1 MKKILV
7 IIVLSIVL
15 ISNIKL
21 DRTSIKKEETRAIF
35 VSYIELN
42 KYIKGN
48 DYEISKRNIRKIIKN
63 IKRLKCN
70 TIILQ
75 VRSASDAIYKSTIYP
90 MSLNI
95 VNTEYDDY
103 YDVLD
108 YFIKESHKS
117 NVKVIAWINPYRIR
131 TTCDKT
137 TITEKNPAYKYL
149 DTDIVYINNGI
160 YYNPSKQETEDLI
173 VKGVEEVLNYDVDGI
188 LFDDYFYPDNNI
200 DKKDYEEYIKNNEFI
215 EEKNY
220 RLNIVNKMIKR
231 VYKTCKNKNIKF
243 GISPDGN
250 IDNNYN
256 KNYADV
262 KSWLKSNE
270 YIDFIMPQIYYG
282 FYNSTRDYIKVTK
295 EAESLM
301 KQKYDFPNCIS
312 TFQSQIPPYGKW
324 YEVKG
329 GWYESFEKQY
339 EEDKR
344 EELVSKCYAAYQLD
358 WMISHEYGL
367 YDIVQALND
376 EFHKSE
382 KDGYENPTPGELF
395 QEFEDTGF
403 HSEIYACKDEFLD
416 CEFQDEAY
424 MNHLFAMMPDSDSIR
439 NFYKELMEE
448 PTQEREEER

>member
-7 IIVLSIVL
+7 IIILSIVL

-21 DRTSIKKEETRAIF
+21 DRTSIKKEEETRAIF

-75 VRSASDAIYKSTIYP
+75 VRSASDAIYKSNIYP

-103 YDVLD
+103 FDVLD

-173 VKGVEEVLNYDVDGI
+173 IKGVEEVLNYDVDGI
-188 LFDDYFYPDNNI
+188 LFDDYFYPDNNV

-295 EAESLM
+295 EWENLIENKDIELYIALAFYKVGM
-301 KQKYDFPNCIS
+301 
-312 TFQSQIPPYGKW
+312 
-324 YEVKG
+324 
-329 GWYESFEKQY
+329 
-339 EEDKR
+339 EDKYAKSGFNEWIDNDNIIMR
-344 EELVSKCYAAYQLD
+344 EILLSRNLKNYKGFSL
-358 WMISHEYGL
+358 
-367 YDIVQALND
+367 
-376 EFHKSE
+376 FR
-382 KDGYENPTPGELF
+382 YENIFNE
-395 QEFEDTGF
+395 
-403 HSEIYACKDEFLD
+403 EIYTKT
-416 CEFQDEAY
+416 
-424 MNHLFAMMPDSDSIR
+424 SI
-439 NFYKELMEE
+439 KEIENLKKILN
-448 PTQEREEER
+448 

>member
-7 IIVLSIVL
+7 IIILSIVL

-21 DRTSIKKEETRAIF
+21 DRTSIKKEEETRAIF

-75 VRSASDAIYKSTIYP
+75 VRSASDAIYKSNIYP

-149 DTDIVYINNGI
+149 DSDIVYINNGI

-215 EEKNY
+215 EEKDY

-295 EAESLM
+295 EWENLIENKDIELYIALAFYKVGM
-301 KQKYDFPNCIS
+301 
-312 TFQSQIPPYGKW
+312 
-324 YEVKG
+324 
-329 GWYESFEKQY
+329 
-339 EEDKR
+339 EDKYAKSGFNEWIDNDNIIMR
-344 EELVSKCYAAYQLD
+344 EILLSRNLKNYKGFSL
-358 WMISHEYGL
+358 
-367 YDIVQALND
+367 
-376 EFHKSE
+376 FR
-382 KDGYENPTPGELF
+382 YENIFNE
-395 QEFEDTGF
+395 
-403 HSEIYACKDEFLD
+403 EIYTKT
-416 CEFQDEAY
+416 
-424 MNHLFAMMPDSDSIR
+424 SI
-439 NFYKELMEE
+439 KEIENLKKILN
-448 PTQEREEER
+448 

>member
-21 DRTSIKKEETRAIF
+21 DRTSIKKEEETRAIF

-63 IKRLKCN
+63 IKKLKCN

-75 VRSASDAIYKSTIYP
+75 VRSASDAIYKSNIYP

-215 EEKNY
+215 EEKDY

-295 EAESLM
+295 EWENLIENKDIELYIALAFYKVGM
-301 KQKYDFPNCIS
+301 
-312 TFQSQIPPYGKW
+312 
-324 YEVKG
+324 
-329 GWYESFEKQY
+329 
-339 EEDKR
+339 EDKYAKSGFNEWIDNDNIIMR
-344 EELVSKCYAAYQLD
+344 EILLSRNLKNYKGFSL
-358 WMISHEYGL
+358 
-367 YDIVQALND
+367 
-376 EFHKSE
+376 FR
-382 KDGYENPTPGELF
+382 YENIFNE
-395 QEFEDTGF
+395 
-403 HSEIYACKDEFLD
+403 EIYTKT
-416 CEFQDEAY
+416 
-424 MNHLFAMMPDSDSIR
+424 SI
-439 NFYKELMEE
+439 KEIENLKKILN
-448 PTQEREEER
+448 

>member
-1 MKKILV
+1 MKKIL
-7 IIVLSIVL
+7 IIIILSIVL

-21 DRTSIKKEETRAIF
+21 DRTSIKKEEEETRAIF

-63 IKRLKCN
+63 IKKLKCN

-75 VRSASDAIYKSTIYP
+75 VRSASDAIYKSNIYP
-90 MSLNI
+90 LSLNI

-215 EEKNY
+215 EEKDY

-295 EAESLM
+295 EWENLIENKDIELYIALAFYKVGM
-301 KQKYDFPNCIS
+301 
-312 TFQSQIPPYGKW
+312 
-324 YEVKG
+324 
-329 GWYESFEKQY
+329 
-339 EEDKR
+339 EDKYAKSGFNEWIDNDNIIMR
-344 EELVSKCYAAYQLD
+344 EILLSRNLKNYKGFSL
-358 WMISHEYGL
+358 
-367 YDIVQALND
+367 
-376 EFHKSE
+376 FR
-382 KDGYENPTPGELF
+382 YENIFNE
-395 QEFEDTGF
+395 
-403 HSEIYACKDEFLD
+403 EIYTKT
-416 CEFQDEAY
+416 
-424 MNHLFAMMPDSDSIR
+424 SI
-439 NFYKELMEE
+439 KEIENLKKILN
-448 PTQEREEER
+448 

>member
-7 IIVLSIVL
+7 IIILSIVL
-15 ISNIKL
+15 ISNTKL
-21 DRTSIKKEETRAIF
+21 DRTSIQKEVETRAIF

-63 IKRLKCN
+63 IKKLKCN

-75 VRSASDAIYKSTIYP
+75 VRSASDAIYKSNIYP
-90 MSLNI
+90 LSLNI

-215 EEKNY
+215 EEKDY

-262 KSWLKSNE
+262 KYWLKSNE

-295 EAESLM
+295 EWENLIENKDIELYIALAFYKVGM
-301 KQKYDFPNCIS
+301 
-312 TFQSQIPPYGKW
+312 
-324 YEVKG
+324 
-329 GWYESFEKQY
+329 
-339 EEDKR
+339 EDKYAKSGFNEWIDNDNIIMR
-344 EELVSKCYAAYQLD
+344 EILLSRNLKNYKGFSL
-358 WMISHEYGL
+358 
-367 YDIVQALND
+367 
-376 EFHKSE
+376 FR
-382 KDGYENPTPGELF
+382 YENIFNE
-395 QEFEDTGF
+395 
-403 HSEIYACKDEFLD
+403 EIYTKT
-416 CEFQDEAY
+416 
-424 MNHLFAMMPDSDSIR
+424 SI
-439 NFYKELMEE
+439 KEIENLKKILN
-448 PTQEREEER
+448 

>member
-7 IIVLSIVL
+7 IIILSIVL

-21 DRTSIKKEETRAIF
+21 DRKSIKKEEETRAIF

-75 VRSASDAIYKSTIYP
+75 VRSASDAIYKSNIYP

-103 YDVLD
+103 FDVLD

-295 EAESLM
+295 EWENLIENKDIELYIALAFYKVGM
-301 KQKYDFPNCIS
+301 
-312 TFQSQIPPYGKW
+312 
-324 YEVKG
+324 
-329 GWYESFEKQY
+329 
-339 EEDKR
+339 EDKYAKSGFNEWIDNDNIIMR
-344 EELVSKCYAAYQLD
+344 EILLSRNLKNYKGFSL
-358 WMISHEYGL
+358 
-367 YDIVQALND
+367 
-376 EFHKSE
+376 FR
-382 KDGYENPTPGELF
+382 YENIFNE
-395 QEFEDTGF
+395 
-403 HSEIYACKDEFLD
+403 EIYTKT
-416 CEFQDEAY
+416 
-424 MNHLFAMMPDSDSIR
+424 SI
-439 NFYKELMEE
+439 KEIENLKKILN
-448 PTQEREEER
+448 

>member
-21 DRTSIKKEETRAIF
+21 DRTSIKKEEETRAIF

-75 VRSASDAIYKSTIYP
+75 VRSASDAIYKSNIYP

-173 VKGVEEVLNYDVDGI
+173 VKGVEELLNYDVDGI

-215 EEKNY
+215 EEKDY

-295 EAESLM
+295 EWENLIENKDIELYIALAFYKVGM
-301 KQKYDFPNCIS
+301 
-312 TFQSQIPPYGKW
+312 
-324 YEVKG
+324 
-329 GWYESFEKQY
+329 
-339 EEDKR
+339 EDKYAKSGFNEWIDNDNIIMR
-344 EELVSKCYAAYQLD
+344 EILLSRNLKNYKGFSL
-358 WMISHEYGL
+358 
-367 YDIVQALND
+367 
-376 EFHKSE
+376 FR
-382 KDGYENPTPGELF
+382 YENIFNE
-395 QEFEDTGF
+395 
-403 HSEIYACKDEFLD
+403 EIYTKT
-416 CEFQDEAY
+416 
-424 MNHLFAMMPDSDSIR
+424 SI
-439 NFYKELMEE
+439 KEIENLKKILN
-448 PTQEREEER
+448 

>member
-7 IIVLSIVL
+7 IIILSIVL

-21 DRTSIKKEETRAIF
+21 DRKSIKKEEETRAIF

-75 VRSASDAIYKSTIYP
+75 VRSASDAIYKSNIYP

-173 VKGVEEVLNYDVDGI
+173 VKGVEELLNYDVDGI

-200 DKKDYEEYIKNNEFI
+200 DKKDYEEHIKNNEFI

-295 EAESLM
+295 EWENLIENKDIELYIALAFYKVGM
-301 KQKYDFPNCIS
+301 
-312 TFQSQIPPYGKW
+312 
-324 YEVKG
+324 
-329 GWYESFEKQY
+329 
-339 EEDKR
+339 EDKYAKSGFNEWIDNDNIIMR
-344 EELVSKCYAAYQLD
+344 EILLSRNLKNYKGFSL
-358 WMISHEYGL
+358 
-367 YDIVQALND
+367 
-376 EFHKSE
+376 FR
-382 KDGYENPTPGELF
+382 YENIFNE
-395 QEFEDTGF
+395 
-403 HSEIYACKDEFLD
+403 EIYTKT
-416 CEFQDEAY
+416 
-424 MNHLFAMMPDSDSIR
+424 SI
-439 NFYKELMEE
+439 KEIENLKKILN
-448 PTQEREEER
+448 

>member
-7 IIVLSIVL
+7 IIILSIVL

-21 DRTSIKKEETRAIF
+21 DRKSIKKEEETRAIF

-75 VRSASDAIYKSTIYP
+75 VRSASDAIYKSNIYP

-173 VKGVEEVLNYDVDGI
+173 VKGVEELLNYDVDGI

-295 EAESLM
+295 EWENLIENKDIELYIALAFYKVGM
-301 KQKYDFPNCIS
+301 
-312 TFQSQIPPYGKW
+312 
-324 YEVKG
+324 
-329 GWYESFEKQY
+329 
-339 EEDKR
+339 EDKYAKSGFNEWIDNDNIIMR
-344 EELVSKCYAAYQLD
+344 EILLSRNLKNYKGFSL
-358 WMISHEYGL
+358 
-367 YDIVQALND
+367 
-376 EFHKSE
+376 FR
-382 KDGYENPTPGELF
+382 YENIFNE
-395 QEFEDTGF
+395 
-403 HSEIYACKDEFLD
+403 EIYTKT
-416 CEFQDEAY
+416 
-424 MNHLFAMMPDSDSIR
+424 SI
-439 NFYKELMEE
+439 KEIENLKKILN
-448 PTQEREEER
+448 

>member
-7 IIVLSIVL
+7 IIILSIVL

-21 DRTSIKKEETRAIF
+21 DRKSIKKEEETRAIF

-75 VRSASDAIYKSTIYP
+75 VRSASDAIYKSNIYP

-149 DTDIVYINNGI
+149 DSDIVYINNGI

-173 VKGVEEVLNYDVDGI
+173 VKGVEELLNYDVDGI

-295 EAESLM
+295 EWENLIENKDIELYIALAFYKVGM
-301 KQKYDFPNCIS
+301 
-312 TFQSQIPPYGKW
+312 
-324 YEVKG
+324 
-329 GWYESFEKQY
+329 
-339 EEDKR
+339 EDKYAKSGFNEWIDNDNIIMR
-344 EELVSKCYAAYQLD
+344 EILLSRNLKNYKGFSL
-358 WMISHEYGL
+358 
-367 YDIVQALND
+367 
-376 EFHKSE
+376 FR
-382 KDGYENPTPGELF
+382 YENIFNE
-395 QEFEDTGF
+395 
-403 HSEIYACKDEFLD
+403 EIYTKT
-416 CEFQDEAY
+416 
-424 MNHLFAMMPDSDSIR
+424 SI
-439 NFYKELMEE
+439 KEIENLKKILN
-448 PTQEREEER
+448 

>member
-21 DRTSIKKEETRAIF
+21 DRTSMKKEETRAIF

-75 VRSASDAIYKSTIYP
+75 VRSASDAIYKSNIYP

-95 VNTEYDDY
+95 VNTEYDEY

-220 RLNIVNKMIKR
+220 RLNIVNKTIKR

-295 EAESLM
+295 EWENLIENKDIELYIALAFYKVGM
-301 KQKYDFPNCIS
+301 
-312 TFQSQIPPYGKW
+312 
-324 YEVKG
+324 
-329 GWYESFEKQY
+329 
-339 EEDKR
+339 EDKYAKSGFNEWIDNDNIIMR
-344 EELVSKCYAAYQLD
+344 EILLSRNLKNYKGFSL
-358 WMISHEYGL
+358 
-367 YDIVQALND
+367 
-376 EFHKSE
+376 FR
-382 KDGYENPTPGELF
+382 YENIFNE
-395 QEFEDTGF
+395 
-403 HSEIYACKDEFLD
+403 EIYTKT
-416 CEFQDEAY
+416 
-424 MNHLFAMMPDSDSIR
+424 SI
-439 NFYKELMEE
+439 KEIENLKKILN
-448 PTQEREEER
+448 

>member
-21 DRTSIKKEETRAIF
+21 DRTSIKKEEETRAIF

-75 VRSASDAIYKSTIYP
+75 VRSASDAIYKSNIYP

-103 YDVLD
+103 FDVLD

-215 EEKNY
+215 EEKDY

-295 EAESLM
+295 EWENLIENKDIELYIALAFYKVGM
-301 KQKYDFPNCIS
+301 
-312 TFQSQIPPYGKW
+312 
-324 YEVKG
+324 
-329 GWYESFEKQY
+329 
-339 EEDKR
+339 EDKYAKSGFNEWIDNDNIIMR
-344 EELVSKCYAAYQLD
+344 EILLSRNLKNYKGFSL
-358 WMISHEYGL
+358 
-367 YDIVQALND
+367 
-376 EFHKSE
+376 FR
-382 KDGYENPTPGELF
+382 YENIFNE
-395 QEFEDTGF
+395 
-403 HSEIYACKDEFLD
+403 EIYTKT
-416 CEFQDEAY
+416 
-424 MNHLFAMMPDSDSIR
+424 SI
-439 NFYKELMEE
+439 KEIENLKKILN
-448 PTQEREEER
+448 

>member
-7 IIVLSIVL
+7 ILLLSIVL

-21 DRTSIKKEETRAIF
+21 DRTSIKQEETRAIF

-48 DYEISKRNIRKIIKN
+48 DYEISKSNIRKIIKN
-63 IKRLKCN
+63 VKKLKCN

-75 VRSASDAIYKSTIYP
+75 VRSASDAIYKSDIFP

-173 VKGVEEVLNYDVDGI
+173 VNGVEEVLKYNVDGI

-215 EEKNY
+215 EEQDY

-231 VYKTCKNKNIKF
+231 VYKTCKDKNIKF

-295 EAESLM
+295 EWESLIEN
-301 KQKYDFPNCIS
+301 KDIELYIALAFYKVG
-312 TFQSQIPPYGKW
+312 T
-324 YEVKG
+324 
-329 GWYESFEKQY
+329 
-339 EEDKR
+339 EDKYAKSGFNEWVDNDNIIMR
-344 EELVSKCYAAYQLD
+344 EVILSRNLKNYKGFSL
-358 WMISHEYGL
+358 
-367 YDIVQALND
+367 
-376 EFHKSE
+376 FR
-382 KDGYENPTPGELF
+382 YENIFNE
-395 QEFEDTGF
+395 
-403 HSEIYACKDEFLD
+403 EIYTKT
-416 CEFQDEAY
+416 
-424 MNHLFAMMPDSDSIR
+424 SI
-439 NFYKELMEE
+439 KELENLKKILN
-448 PTQEREEER
+448 

>member
-21 DRTSIKKEETRAIF
+21 DRTSIKKEEETRAIF

-75 VRSASDAIYKSTIYP
+75 VRSASDAIYKSNIYP

-173 VKGVEEVLNYDVDGI
+173 IKGVEEVLNYDVDGI

-215 EEKNY
+215 EEKDY

-295 EAESLM
+295 EWENLIENKDIELYIALAFYKVGM
-301 KQKYDFPNCIS
+301 
-312 TFQSQIPPYGKW
+312 
-324 YEVKG
+324 
-329 GWYESFEKQY
+329 
-339 EEDKR
+339 EDKYAKSGFNEWIDNDNIIMR
-344 EELVSKCYAAYQLD
+344 EILLSRNLKNYKGFSL
-358 WMISHEYGL
+358 
-367 YDIVQALND
+367 
-376 EFHKSE
+376 FR
-382 KDGYENPTPGELF
+382 YENIFNE
-395 QEFEDTGF
+395 
-403 HSEIYACKDEFLD
+403 EIYTKT
-416 CEFQDEAY
+416 
-424 MNHLFAMMPDSDSIR
+424 SI
-439 NFYKELMEE
+439 KEIENLKKILN
-448 PTQEREEER
+448 

>member
-7 IIVLSIVL
+7 IIILSIVL

-21 DRTSIKKEETRAIF
+21 DRKSIKKEEETRAIF

-75 VRSASDAIYKSTIYP
+75 VRSASDAIYKSNIYP

-295 EAESLM
+295 EWENLIENKDIELYIALAFYKVGM
-301 KQKYDFPNCIS
+301 
-312 TFQSQIPPYGKW
+312 
-324 YEVKG
+324 
-329 GWYESFEKQY
+329 
-339 EEDKR
+339 EDKYAKSGFNEWIDNDNIIMR
-344 EELVSKCYAAYQLD
+344 EILLSRNLKNYKGFSL
-358 WMISHEYGL
+358 
-367 YDIVQALND
+367 
-376 EFHKSE
+376 FR
-382 KDGYENPTPGELF
+382 YENIFNE
-395 QEFEDTGF
+395 
-403 HSEIYACKDEFLD
+403 EIYTKT
-416 CEFQDEAY
+416 
-424 MNHLFAMMPDSDSIR
+424 SI
-439 NFYKELMEE
+439 KEIENLKKILN
-448 PTQEREEER
+448 

>member
-7 IIVLSIVL
+7 IIILSIVL

-21 DRTSIKKEETRAIF
+21 DRTSIKKEEETRAIF

-75 VRSASDAIYKSTIYP
+75 VRSASDAIYKSNIYP

-103 YDVLD
+103 FDVLD

-137 TITEKNPAYKYL
+137 TITEKNPAYIYL

-215 EEKNY
+215 EEKDY

-295 EAESLM
+295 EWENLIENKDIELYIALAFYKVGM
-301 KQKYDFPNCIS
+301 
-312 TFQSQIPPYGKW
+312 
-324 YEVKG
+324 
-329 GWYESFEKQY
+329 
-339 EEDKR
+339 EDKYAKSGFNEWIDNDNIIMR
-344 EELVSKCYAAYQLD
+344 EILLSRNLKNYKGFSL
-358 WMISHEYGL
+358 
-367 YDIVQALND
+367 
-376 EFHKSE
+376 FR
-382 KDGYENPTPGELF
+382 YENIFNE
-395 QEFEDTGF
+395 
-403 HSEIYACKDEFLD
+403 EIYTKT
-416 CEFQDEAY
+416 
-424 MNHLFAMMPDSDSIR
+424 SI
-439 NFYKELMEE
+439 KEIENLKKILN
-448 PTQEREEER
+448 

>member
-7 IIVLSIVL
+7 IIILSIVL

-21 DRTSIKKEETRAIF
+21 DRTSIKKEEETRAIF

-63 IKRLKCN
+63 IKKLKCN

-75 VRSASDAIYKSTIYP
+75 VRSASDAIYKSNIYP

-215 EEKNY
+215 EEKDY
-220 RLNIVNKMIKR
+220 RLNIVNKMVKR

-295 EAESLM
+295 EWENLIENKDIELYIALAFYKVGM
-301 KQKYDFPNCIS
+301 
-312 TFQSQIPPYGKW
+312 
-324 YEVKG
+324 
-329 GWYESFEKQY
+329 
-339 EEDKR
+339 EDKYAKSGFNEWIDNDNIIMR
-344 EELVSKCYAAYQLD
+344 EILLSRNLKNYKGFSL
-358 WMISHEYGL
+358 
-367 YDIVQALND
+367 
-376 EFHKSE
+376 FR
-382 KDGYENPTPGELF
+382 YENIFNE
-395 QEFEDTGF
+395 
-403 HSEIYACKDEFLD
+403 EIYTKT
-416 CEFQDEAY
+416 
-424 MNHLFAMMPDSDSIR
+424 SI
-439 NFYKELMEE
+439 KEIENLKKILN
-448 PTQEREEER
+448 

>member
-1 MKKILV
+1 MRKILV
-7 IIVLSIVL
+7 IIILSIVL

-21 DRTSIKKEETRAIF
+21 DRTSIQKEEETRAIF

-63 IKRLKCN
+63 IKSLKCN

-75 VRSASDAIYKSTIYP
+75 VRSASDAIYKSNIYP

-215 EEKNY
+215 EEKDY
-220 RLNIVNKMIKR
+220 RLNIVNKMVKR
-231 VYKTCKNKNIKF
+231 VYKICKNKNIKF

-295 EAESLM
+295 EWENLIENKDIELYIALAFYKVGM
-301 KQKYDFPNCIS
+301 
-312 TFQSQIPPYGKW
+312 
-324 YEVKG
+324 
-329 GWYESFEKQY
+329 
-339 EEDKR
+339 EDK
-344 EELVSKCYAAYQLD
+344 YAKSGFNEWID
-358 WMISHEYGL
+358 
-367 YDIVQALND
+367 ND
-376 EFHKSE
+376 NIIMKEILLSRNLKNYKGFSLFR
-382 KDGYENPTPGELF
+382 YENIFNE
-395 QEFEDTGF
+395 
-403 HSEIYACKDEFLD
+403 EIYTKT
-416 CEFQDEAY
+416 
-424 MNHLFAMMPDSDSIR
+424 SI
-439 NFYKELMEE
+439 KEIENLKKILN
-448 PTQEREEER
+448 

>member
-1 MKKILV
+1 MKKIL
-7 IIVLSIVL
+7 IIIILSIVL

-21 DRTSIKKEETRAIF
+21 DRTSIKKEEETRAIF

-63 IKRLKCN
+63 IKKLKCN

-75 VRSASDAIYKSTIYP
+75 VRSASDAIYKSNIYP

-215 EEKNY
+215 EEKDY
-220 RLNIVNKMIKR
+220 RLNIVNKMVKR

-295 EAESLM
+295 EWENLIENKDIELYIALAFYKVGM
-301 KQKYDFPNCIS
+301 
-312 TFQSQIPPYGKW
+312 
-324 YEVKG
+324 
-329 GWYESFEKQY
+329 
-339 EEDKR
+339 EDKYAKSGFNEWIDNDNIIMR
-344 EELVSKCYAAYQLD
+344 EILLSRNLKNYKGFSL
-358 WMISHEYGL
+358 
-367 YDIVQALND
+367 
-376 EFHKSE
+376 FR
-382 KDGYENPTPGELF
+382 YENIFNE
-395 QEFEDTGF
+395 
-403 HSEIYACKDEFLD
+403 EIYTKT
-416 CEFQDEAY
+416 
-424 MNHLFAMMPDSDSIR
+424 SI
-439 NFYKELMEE
+439 KEIENLKKILN
-448 PTQEREEER
+448 

>member
-21 DRTSIKKEETRAIF
+21 DRTSIKKEEETRAIF

-75 VRSASDAIYKSTIYP
+75 VRSASDAIYKSNIYP

-149 DTDIVYINNGI
+149 DSDIVYINNGI

-295 EAESLM
+295 EWENLIENKDIELYIALAFYKVGM
-301 KQKYDFPNCIS
+301 
-312 TFQSQIPPYGKW
+312 
-324 YEVKG
+324 
-329 GWYESFEKQY
+329 
-339 EEDKR
+339 EDKYAKSGFNEWIDNDNIIMR
-344 EELVSKCYAAYQLD
+344 EILLSRNLKNFKGFSL
-358 WMISHEYGL
+358 
-367 YDIVQALND
+367 
-376 EFHKSE
+376 FR
-382 KDGYENPTPGELF
+382 YENIFNE
-395 QEFEDTGF
+395 
-403 HSEIYACKDEFLD
+403 EIYTKT
-416 CEFQDEAY
+416 
-424 MNHLFAMMPDSDSIR
+424 SI
-439 NFYKELMEE
+439 KEIENLKKILN
-448 PTQEREEER
+448 

>member
-7 IIVLSIVL
+7 IIILSIVL

-21 DRTSIKKEETRAIF
+21 DRTSIKKEEETRAIF

-42 KYIKGN
+42 KYIKEN

-63 IKRLKCN
+63 IKKLKCN

-75 VRSASDAIYKSTIYP
+75 VRSASDAIYKSNIYP
-90 MSLNI
+90 LSLNI

-215 EEKNY
+215 EEKDY

-231 VYKTCKNKNIKF
+231 VYKTCRNKNIKF

-295 EAESLM
+295 EWENLIENKDIELYIALAFYKVGM
-301 KQKYDFPNCIS
+301 
-312 TFQSQIPPYGKW
+312 
-324 YEVKG
+324 
-329 GWYESFEKQY
+329 
-339 EEDKR
+339 EDKYAKSGFNEWIDNDNIIMR
-344 EELVSKCYAAYQLD
+344 EILLSRNLKNYKGFSL
-358 WMISHEYGL
+358 
-367 YDIVQALND
+367 
-376 EFHKSE
+376 FR
-382 KDGYENPTPGELF
+382 YENIFNE
-395 QEFEDTGF
+395 
-403 HSEIYACKDEFLD
+403 EIYTKT
-416 CEFQDEAY
+416 
-424 MNHLFAMMPDSDSIR
+424 SI
-439 NFYKELMEE
+439 KEIENLKKILN
-448 PTQEREEER
+448 

>member
-7 IIVLSIVL
+7 IIILSIVL

-21 DRTSIKKEETRAIF
+21 DRTSIKKEEETRAIF

-48 DYEISKRNIRKIIKN
+48 NYEISKRNIRKIIKN
-63 IKRLKCN
+63 IKKLKCN

-75 VRSASDAIYKSTIYP
+75 VRSASDAIYKSNIYP

-131 TTCDKT
+131 TNCDKN

-295 EAESLM
+295 EWENLIENKDIELYIALAFYKVGM
-301 KQKYDFPNCIS
+301 
-312 TFQSQIPPYGKW
+312 
-324 YEVKG
+324 
-329 GWYESFEKQY
+329 
-339 EEDKR
+339 EDKYAKSGFNEWIDNDNIIMR
-344 EELVSKCYAAYQLD
+344 EILLSRNLKNYKGFSL
-358 WMISHEYGL
+358 
-367 YDIVQALND
+367 
-376 EFHKSE
+376 FR
-382 KDGYENPTPGELF
+382 YENIFNE
-395 QEFEDTGF
+395 
-403 HSEIYACKDEFLD
+403 EIYTKT
-416 CEFQDEAY
+416 
-424 MNHLFAMMPDSDSIR
+424 SI
-439 NFYKELMEE
+439 KEIENLKKILN
-448 PTQEREEER
+448 

>member
-7 IIVLSIVL
+7 IIILSIVL

-21 DRTSIKKEETRAIF
+21 DRTSIKKEEETRAIF

-48 DYEISKRNIRKIIKN
+48 DYEISKKNIRKIIKN

-75 VRSASDAIYKSTIYP
+75 VRSASDAIYKSNIYP

-149 DTDIVYINNGI
+149 DSDIVYINNGI

-220 RLNIVNKMIKR
+220 RLNILNKMIKR

-295 EAESLM
+295 EWENLIENKDIELYIALAFYKVGM
-301 KQKYDFPNCIS
+301 
-312 TFQSQIPPYGKW
+312 
-324 YEVKG
+324 
-329 GWYESFEKQY
+329 
-339 EEDKR
+339 EDKYAKSGFNEWIDNDNIIMR
-344 EELVSKCYAAYQLD
+344 EILLSRNLKNYKGFSL
-358 WMISHEYGL
+358 
-367 YDIVQALND
+367 
-376 EFHKSE
+376 FR
-382 KDGYENPTPGELF
+382 YENIFNE
-395 QEFEDTGF
+395 
-403 HSEIYACKDEFLD
+403 EIYTKT
-416 CEFQDEAY
+416 
-424 MNHLFAMMPDSDSIR
+424 SI
-439 NFYKELMEE
+439 KEIENLKKILN
-448 PTQEREEER
+448 